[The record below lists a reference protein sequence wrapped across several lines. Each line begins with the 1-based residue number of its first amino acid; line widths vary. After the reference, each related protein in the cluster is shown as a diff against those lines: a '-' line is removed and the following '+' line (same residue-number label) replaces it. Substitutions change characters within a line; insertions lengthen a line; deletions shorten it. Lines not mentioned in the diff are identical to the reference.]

1 MHYKTV
7 LPKTNSVQNCKIS
20 QFSHAQNSKRR
31 IRRDGLKGK
40 KDCFHQITPN
50 VLFSII
56 KFMFL
61 EETMVST
68 LNVSPLIILNCK
80 LEGKNIF
87 PVLDMLSHMEEF
99 STGGRLQA
107 SQLLDWTK
115 TGHKKWPLGH
125 EKMLN
130 TAIIREIQ
138 INYNELRSHTGQNG
152 YD

>member
-7 LPKTNSVQNCKIS
+7 LPKINSVQNCKIS

-40 KDCFHQITPN
+40 KDCSHQITPN

-68 LNVSPLIILNCK
+68 LNVSPLIILSCK

-107 SQLLDWTK
+107 SQLL
-115 TGHKKWPLGH
+115 
-125 EKMLN
+125 N
-130 TAIIREIQ
+130 
-138 INYNELRSHTGQNG
+138 
-152 YD
+152 

>member
-1 MHYKTV
+1 
-7 LPKTNSVQNCKIS
+7 
-20 QFSHAQNSKRR
+20 
-31 IRRDGLKGK
+31 
-40 KDCFHQITPN
+40 
-50 VLFSII
+50 
-56 KFMFL
+56 MFL

-68 LNVSPLIILNCK
+68 LNVSPLIILSCK

-107 SQLLDWTK
+107 SQLLNWTK